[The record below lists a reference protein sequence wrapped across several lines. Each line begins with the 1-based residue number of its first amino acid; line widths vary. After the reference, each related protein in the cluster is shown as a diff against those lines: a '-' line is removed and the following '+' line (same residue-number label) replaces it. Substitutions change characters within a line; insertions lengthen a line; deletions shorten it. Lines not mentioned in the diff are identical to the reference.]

1 MRLPERPDA
10 APCLHDRLVLTAVR
24 ALHADGRPVFEDLD
38 VVGFD
43 DIEAT
48 RFSIPALTTVAPDKR
63 GVARRAVKSLPD
75 RIDAGGPGGPAV
87 DETAG
92 HRPIAREGSG
102 GRGRPGRS
110 GRRPARGR
118 GPASVDGA
126 GPPGRHFPGRPRRR
140 PSKAV
145 RSGEA
150 RGPFPARPRSRLV
163 SVAER
168 RV

>member
-1 MRLPERPDA
+1 M
-10 APCLHDRLVLTAVR
+10 LTAVR

-87 DETAG
+87 DA
-92 HRPIAREGSG
+92 P
-102 GRGRPGRS
+102 RS
-110 GRRPARGR
+110 GTASAAHSPTRRPARSTT
-118 GPASVDGA
+118 PATW
-126 GPPGRHFPGRPRRR
+126 RR
-140 PSKAV
+140 PCS
-145 RSGEA
+145 
-150 RGPFPARPRSRLV
+150 
-163 SVAER
+163 
-168 RV
+168 